1 MVCLSACF
9 GDGVSVRNFAGAVA
23 EGYGVSDSPV
33 RLPRFS
39 DSGVSGALEGF
50 LRVLWVPALG

>member
-9 GDGVSVRNFAGAVA
+9 GDGVSVRNFAEAVA
-23 EGYGVSDSPV
+23 EGHGVSDSPV
-33 RLPRFS
+33 RLSRFS

-50 LRVLWVPALG
+50 LRVLRVPELG

>member
-23 EGYGVSDSPV
+23 GGHGESDSPV

-50 LRVLWVPALG
+50 LRVLRVPELG

>member
-23 EGYGVSDSPV
+23 EGHGVSDSPV
-33 RLPRFS
+33 PLFP
-39 DSGVSGALEGF
+39 GAWEKYPEKS
-50 LRVLWVPALG
+50 VL